1 MISDDLETGDMS
13 SLATSQFPEPTTI
26 PWAPE
31 TEDLPVSGYALVE
44 VRTDGSFGRAR
55 LLPDAVPPGEVTAVR
70 MALAHGAWSE
80 VATTLVR
87 SHAVVRL
94 LAGTAEPIVRAAA
107 EIDAVSAE
115 EPVLRAALA
124 VCRGDGES
132 AVAALARIGS
142 TEGVSGPAAHRLGIA
157 CTRLAQARLRGDVTA
172 GTAHESR
179 ARLLMNQL
187 PVAVLAE
194 LPELP
199 VLLDA
204 HLGSLQLLSG
214 GLQEAAHTLARGAAA
229 SGVPD
234 ECAARADCEGQ
245 LALLEAFRGNLRR
258 AVVHADRVL
267 ELAGDAGRAGVTH
280 AHLAHAWVHLEGDE
294 LEQAHER
301 LELAGVVPGGD
312 WEPWLVASSLL
323 ARARLL
329 AAEGEPE
336 ASLRLLAEATGAT
349 WAAGNAEWFRDL
361 LAVDSAEFLI
371 AAGEPQRAL
380 ALVTPLPPR
389 AASGSSVLAAVAR
402 WDIGDMRGARA
413 VLGTVVPAL
422 LGAPVGLQIRSWLLE
437 ARLAQDHGDDERA
450 RLLVDR
456 ALRVGSA
463 EGLRRPFAHDWAW
476 LSGYLARDV
485 GLMRVHRG
493 FVASFPPWRSRQ
505 PLVRAAAVSAD
516 AGVVGTLTEREGEV
530 LELLAQMYSTEEIA
544 SALFV
549 SPNTVKTHL
558 KGIFGKL
565 CVSRRVDAV
574 RRGRDLGLC

>member
-1 MISDDLETGDMS
+1 
-13 SLATSQFPEPTTI
+13 
-26 PWAPE
+26 
-31 TEDLPVSGYALVE
+31 V
-44 VRTDGSFGRAR
+44 
-55 LLPDAVPPGEVTAVR
+55 GEVTAVR
-70 MALAHGAWSE
+70 TALAFGDWSE
-80 VATTLVR
+80 VATTLVT

-94 LAGTAEPIVRAAA
+94 LAGTADAFVRSTAG
-107 EIDAVSAE
+107 IDAVSSG

-124 VCRGDGES
+124 LRRGDGES
-132 AVAALARIGS
+132 AVAALGQIRS
-142 TEGVSGPAAHRLGIA
+142 TDGVSGPVPHRLGIA
-157 CTRLAQARLRGDVTA
+157 CTRLAHARLRGDVAA
-172 GTAHESR
+172 GTAYEGQ
-179 ARLLMNQL
+179 ARRLMNQL

-204 HLGSLQLLSG
+204 HLGSLQLLAG
-214 GLQEAAHTLARGAAA
+214 RLHEAAHTLARGAAA

-234 ECAARADCEGQ
+234 ACVVRADCEGQ

-258 AVVHADRVL
+258 ATLHADRVL
-267 ELAGDAGRAGVTH
+267 ELAGEAGRAGVTH

-301 LELAGVVPGGD
+301 LELAGVVPSGG

-323 ARARLL
+323 AQARLL

-349 WAAGNAEWFRDL
+349 WAAGNTEWFQDL

-389 AASGSSVLAAVAR
+389 ATSGSSVLAAVAR

-413 VLGTVVPAL
+413 VLGTLVPAL
-422 LGAPVGLQIRSWLLE
+422 AGAPVGLQIRSWLLE

-456 ALRVGSA
+456 ALRVGCA
-463 EGLRRPFAHDWAW
+463 EGLRRPFAHDWTW

-485 GLMRVHRG
+485 GLMRAHRG
-493 FVASFPPWRSRQ
+493 FVSSFMPSRSRQ
-505 PLVRAAAVSAD
+505 PLVRAAAVSED
-516 AGVVGTLTEREGEV
+516 TGVVGTLTEREGEV

>member
-204 HLGSLQLLSG
+204 HL
-214 GLQEAAHTLARGAAA
+214 RFPAAA
-229 SGVPD
+229 
-234 ECAARADCEGQ
+234 
-245 LALLEAFRGNLRR
+245 LRR
-258 AVVHADRVL
+258 V
-267 ELAGDAGRAGVTH
+267 AGGCSHT
-280 AHLAHAWVHLEGDE
+280 
-294 LEQAHER
+294 
-301 LELAGVVPGGD
+301 
-312 WEPWLVASSLL
+312 
-323 ARARLL
+323 
-329 AAEGEPE
+329 
-336 ASLRLLAEATGAT
+336 
-349 WAAGNAEWFRDL
+349 
-361 LAVDSAEFLI
+361 
-371 AAGEPQRAL
+371 
-380 ALVTPLPPR
+380 
-389 AASGSSVLAAVAR
+389 
-402 WDIGDMRGARA
+402 
-413 VLGTVVPAL
+413 
-422 LGAPVGLQIRSWLLE
+422 RSWG
-437 ARLAQDHGDDERA
+437 R
-450 RLLVDR
+450 
-456 ALRVGSA
+456 RV
-463 EGLRRPFAHDWAW
+463 RRP
-476 LSGYLARDV
+476 
-485 GLMRVHRG
+485 
-493 FVASFPPWRSRQ
+493 
-505 PLVRAAAVSAD
+505 
-516 AGVVGTLTEREGEV
+516 
-530 LELLAQMYSTEEIA
+530 
-544 SALFV
+544 
-549 SPNTVKTHL
+549 
-558 KGIFGKL
+558 
-565 CVSRRVDAV
+565 
-574 RRGRDLGLC
+574 

>member
-1 MISDDLETGDMS
+1 
-13 SLATSQFPEPTTI
+13 A
-26 PWAPE
+26 A
-31 TEDLPVSGYALVE
+31 
-44 VRTDGSFGRAR
+44 
-55 LLPDAVPPGEVTAVR
+55 
-70 MALAHGAWSE
+70 GA
-80 VATTLVR
+80 
-87 SHAVVRL
+87 
-94 LAGTAEPIVRAAA
+94 
-107 EIDAVSAE
+107 
-115 EPVLRAALA
+115 
-124 VCRGDGES
+124 
-132 AVAALARIGS
+132 
-142 TEGVSGPAAHRLGIA
+142 
-157 CTRLAQARLRGDVTA
+157 
-172 GTAHESR
+172 AHESR

-349 WAAGNAEWFRDL
+349 WAAGNAEWFQDL

-437 ARLAQDHGDDERA
+437 ARLAQDHGDGERA
-450 RLLVDR
+450 RILVDR